1 VRATDFVNAYASGI
15 SVGASWNKNLA
26 YQRGR
31 SMGGEFRT
39 KGANVALGP
48 VVGPLGRVV
57 EGGRNWEGFAT
68 DPYLCGSL
76 AFETVLGIQEM
87 GVITSTKVCYTTKH
101 SYWFPTNGCSTSL
114 VTSKRPTVSLEQMPK
129 VRIYNRYP
137 RISMTRHYT
146 SSTCGHSKMPSM
158 LVRGISCARTKES
171 TTLIAVLTASY

>member
-48 VVGPLGRVV
+48 VVGPLGRIV

-87 GVITSTKVCYTTKH
+87 GVITSTKVCYPGKLCHYYHTK
-101 SYWFPTNGCSTSL
+101 GCSTSL
-114 VTSKRPTVSLEQMPK
+114 VTSKRPTGGLGRMPK
-129 VRIYNRYP
+129 ARTYNRYP
-137 RISMTRHYT
+137 RTSMTRHYT

-158 LVRGISCARTKES
+158 LVRGTLCAHTKES
-171 TTLIAVLTASY
+171 TTLTAVLTVSY